1 MRYLGGM
8 PGIVSGIGHVV
19 IPVHDMPLALR
30 FYRDVLGFP
39 VAGKEDPVWTVVSAN
54 GVELTLFLQPEAPRI
69 ALGPEGDESPFYFHV
84 PDFASAAATLEKQ
97 GFRVKRLD
105 ERQGIVWDPSGN
117 VLGLHDHL
125 AEHESPSAE

>member
-1 MRYLGGM
+1 
-8 PGIVSGIGHVV
+8 
-19 IPVHDMPLALR
+19 
-30 FYRDVLGFP
+30 
-39 VAGKEDPVWTVVSAN
+39 
-54 GVELTLFLQPEAPRI
+54 
-69 ALGPEGDESPFYFHV
+69 V